1 MTEDFEEIMVFYTP
15 PVLRFWEIDALRGV
29 AILMMIT
36 FHTVYDF
43 DYFGGAAFSIDH
55 GFWWAFA
62 RLTALLFIV
71 LVGLSLTISYAKAS
85 RRLSAGAL
93 HRKFVWRGLTLL
105 AWGTLISAM
114 TWMVI
119 PKGTIVFGVLHFI
132 GVGIILAYPL
142 IPRLRLQLGLGV
154 GCIAAGL
161 LLQSVTVESS
171 WLLWLGIR
179 PEQFYTFDYFPLLPW
194 FGVICLGMALGS
206 LLYPQGARRWPLP
219 EWGNQPVVRLLALMG
234 KRSLFIYLVHQ
245 PVLIAVLWA
254 TGAITLTI

>member
-1 MTEDFEEIMVFYTP
+1 MMVFHTP

-36 FHTVYDF
+36 FHTVYDLN
-43 DYFGGAAFSIDH
+43 YFGGAAFRINH
-55 GFWWAFA
+55 GFWWVFA

-71 LVGLSLTISYAKAS
+71 LVGLSLTISYAKTS
-85 RRLSAGAL
+85 RRLSSGAL

-105 AWGTLISAM
+105 AWGALISVM
-114 TWMVI
+114 TWMAI
-119 PKGTIVFGVLHFI
+119 PEGTIVFGVLHFI

-142 IPRLRLQLGLGV
+142 IPHLRLQLGLGV
-154 GCIAAGL
+154 ACIAAGL

-179 PEQFYTFDYFPLLPW
+179 PTRFYTFDYFPLLPW
-194 FGVICLGMALGS
+194 LGVLCLGMSLGI
-206 LLYPQGARRWPLP
+206 LLYPQGVRRWPLP
-219 EWGNQPVVRLLALMG
+219 EQGNQPVVRLLVLMG

-245 PVLIAVLWA
+245 PVLIAVLWV
-254 TGAITLTI
+254 TGAITITI